1 MQHQLEQHTITPE
14 IAAKLLEKN
23 ISNNRN
29 IKASVVDK
37 YYQDMSSGNWKLSDA
52 LKFDTKGNLI
62 DGQHRLHAIIK
73 FNRPVDFL
81 VLKNYDTESAQYL
94 DIGAKRTVKDIADLQ
109 GKKDFTVLTGS
120 VLRNVLILST
130 DSFIVHRVKFTE
142 QQILDV
148 YDHLIEEV
156 KYAFELR
163 QNSKV
168 AKTAALGVFVCAA
181 NYYDVIN
188 NPNTEKAKRLAQAKD
203 VMITGITDDFN
214 NPLIPMRDFI
224 MTTALNSREN
234 INRAMK
240 TVDYALHLYMTGV
253 GRKRIVLPKEYEI
266 KHKVSFLSL

>member
-1 MQHQLEQHTITPE
+1 MQHVLEQRTITPE
-14 IAAKLLEKN
+14 LAVKLLEKN

-29 IKASVVDK
+29 IKASVVEK

-52 LKFDTKGNLI
+52 LKFDKEGNLI

-81 VLKNYDTESAQYL
+81 VVENYDTESAQYL
-94 DIGAKRTVKDIADLQ
+94 DIGSKRTVKDIADLQ
-109 GKKDFTVLTGS
+109 GKTDFTVLTGS

-130 DSFIVHRVKFTE
+130 ECFVARSAKFTE

-148 YDHLIEEV
+148 YDQLRKEV
-156 KYAFELR
+156 EYAFELR
-163 QNSKV
+163 QNTKV

-188 NPNTEKAKRLAQAKD
+188 NSDSEKAQRLAQAKE
-203 VMITGITDDFN
+203 VMITGITDDYN

-266 KHKVSFLSL
+266 KHKVSFLSV

>member
-1 MQHQLEQHTITPE
+1 MQHVLEQRTITPE
-14 IAAKLLEKN
+14 LAAKLLEKN

-29 IKASVVDK
+29 IKASVVEK

-52 LKFDTKGNLI
+52 LKFDKHGNLI

-81 VLKNYDTESAQYL
+81 VVENYDTESAQYL
-94 DIGAKRTVKDIADLQ
+94 DIGSKRTVKDIADLQ
-109 GKKDFTVLTGS
+109 GKTDFTVLTGS

-130 DSFIVHRVKFTE
+130 GCFIARSAKFTE
-142 QQILDV
+142 QQILDA
-148 YDHLIEEV
+148 YDQLRKEV
-156 KYAFELR
+156 DYAFELR
-163 QNSKV
+163 QNTKV
-168 AKTAALGVFVCAA
+168 AKTATLSVFVCAA

-188 NPNTEKAKRLAQAKD
+188 NPDSEKAQRLAQAKE
-203 VMITGITDDFN
+203 VMITGITDDYN

-224 MTTALNSREN
+224 MTTPLNSREN

-240 TVDYALHLYMTGV
+240 IVDYALHLYMTGV

-266 KHKVSFLSL
+266 KHKVSFLSV